1 MAKNAWEGELVRL
14 RAVEPSDWQH
24 FMEWAR
30 DEEANRLG
38 WQVNLPQGS
47 EAAKKRAEEQSAERD
62 RTTDD
67 MRFVITTLRGVAVGG
82 LNTHGSD
89 RRNRRFEYGINIARE
104 HWGQGYATDALKVLF
119 GHYFGELGYHKVNAW
134 VYAFNERS
142 QKFHERLGMVHEGTA
157 RQTHFSRGEFH
168 DEHLYG
174 MTAQE
179 FWDRYGR

>member
-38 WQVNLPQGS
+38 WRIHLPQGS
-47 EAAKKRAEEQSAERD
+47 EAAKKLAEEQSAERHRD
-62 RTTDD
+62 SDE

-82 LNTHGSD
+82 LNTHGCD
-89 RRNRRFEYGINIARE
+89 RLNRHFSYGISIARE
-104 HWGQGYATDALKVLF
+104 HWGQGYASDALNVLF
-119 GHYFGELGYHKVNAW
+119 RHYFGELGYNKVNAG

-142 QKFHERLGMVHEGTA
+142 RKFHERLGMILEGTI

-168 DEHLYG
+168 DEFWFG

-179 FWDRYGR
+179 FWERYGR